1 MLFDKEELHRYCKTA
16 SQEAFLKRLKTYDE
30 QMVPVMK
37 ARGYKCIQSS
47 ERTVA
52 FVSVGE
58 VTFKRR
64 RWKKGNAWCIPVD
77 EALQLPKHIRYSE
90 EMMQVIA
97 KCALVL
103 PYEKAA
109 AYLRETYEIS
119 ISRSVVHKA
128 VKWCANLLKEREDYR
143 FYKEGNQQKEAVP
156 VIYVEGDGVFVKSK
170 QGTNQGHGIELSHF
184 VIHTGTYQKSKT
196 RTVLQNKHEIIN
208 IDNRIAREQ
217 VIDYIYNTYDITED
231 TLLIT
236 NSDGGRGYTP
246 YVFKEMAKALKVKH
260 HEHFWDAY
268 HVTQTLK
275 SALAPYDKAIL
286 DLAFQAINVHKR
298 GLLKTVFETVESLE
312 EDGDK
317 LEMIHKLKQ
326 SFLKQFH
333 YIKPAALRGLT
344 HQGIGIMESQHRKV
358 TYRTKRRG
366 MYWTLDGISTIS
378 NLILLADENKLDDF
392 FKGEWRKEYEKIKA
406 LDHLS
411 ADSVR
416 PSNQTHHQLPK
427 AKHYLTTKKRD

>member
-1 MLFDKEELHRYCKTA
+1 MLFDKEELHRHCKTA
-16 SQEAFLKRLKTYDE
+16 SQEAFLKRLKAYDE
-30 QMVPVMK
+30 KMIPVMK
-37 ARGYKCIQSS
+37 ARGYKCVQFS

-58 VTFKRR
+58 ITFKRR
-64 RWKKGNAWCIPVD
+64 RWKKGNHWRIPVD
-77 EALQLPKHIRYSE
+77 EALQLPKHLRYSE

-97 KCALVL
+97 KSALIL

-109 AYLRETYEIS
+109 AYLRETYDIS
-119 ISRSVVHKA
+119 ISRSMVEKA
-128 VKWCANLLKEREDYR
+128 VKWCAKLLKEREDYR
-143 FYKEGNQQKEAVP
+143 FYKEQNHQKQTVP

-170 QGTNQGHGIELSHF
+170 QGTNQGRGIELSHF
-184 VIHTGTYQKSKT
+184 VIHTGAYQKSKT

-208 IDNRIAREQ
+208 LDNRIAREQ
-217 VIDYIYNTYDITED
+217 VIDYIYNTYQITDE
-231 TLLIT
+231 TILVT

-246 YVFKEMAKALKVKH
+246 YVFKEMAKALKIKR

-268 HVTQTLK
+268 HIKQTLK
-275 SALAPYDKAIL
+275 TTLAPYDNTLLEEALKAIK
-286 DLAFQAINVHKR
+286 NHKKR
-298 GLLKTVFETVESLE
+298 QLKIVFDTAESLE
-312 EDGDK
+312 KDDSK
-317 LEMIHKLKQ
+317 RDNLQKVNQTFFKN
-326 SFLKQFH
+326 FH
-333 YIKPAALRGLT
+333 YTRPATFRGLT
-344 HQGIGIMESQHRKV
+344 HQGIGVMESQHRKV

-378 NLILLADENKLDDF
+378 SLILLADENKLEDF

-416 PSNQTHHQLPK
+416 PTNQPHHQLPT
-427 AKHYLTTKKRD
+427 AKHYLTAKKQY